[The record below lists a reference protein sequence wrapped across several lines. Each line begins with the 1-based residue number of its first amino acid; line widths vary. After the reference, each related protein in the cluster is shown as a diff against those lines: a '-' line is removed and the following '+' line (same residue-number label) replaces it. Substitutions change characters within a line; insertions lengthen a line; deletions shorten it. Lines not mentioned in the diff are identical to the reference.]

1 MFIKSDSIYLRALE
15 PSDLEVLY
23 SIEND
28 SRIWQISNT
37 NAPYSKEVLSL
48 YLQNAHQD
56 IYTTK
61 QLRLMIC
68 MLNTNQP
75 IGTIDLFEF
84 EPMHERVGVGI
95 LIFDEFRNKGF
106 GTQSIQLVKEYV
118 FKTLHLNQIYCNIS
132 VSNLTSIELFTKNN
146 FVQIGVK
153 KNWNKI
159 SSTQFED
166 EIMFQCINGE

>member
-95 LIFDEFRNKGF
+95 LIFEEFRKKGF
-106 GTQSIQLVKEYV
+106 GSQSIKLAKEYV

>member
-1 MFIKSDSIYLRALE
+1 MFIKSDSICLRALE